1 MTKKDTFNKILND
14 LHYVGITSYDEF
26 IAHEIELLSRKR
38 TSTKPTKTQIAN
50 EALKARIAEVL
61 GNANEP
67 MTIKEIVGELGDE
80 GLTPQ
85 KMSALLK
92 GMGAHKEIVKGKA
105 MFSLE

>member
-1 MTKKDTFNKILND
+1 MTKKEMFAEIRNRVADNAEMVTFID
-14 LHYVGITSYDEF
+14 
-26 IAHEIELLSRKR
+26 HEIELLSRKR

-50 EALKARIAEVL
+50 EALKVRIAEVL
-61 GNANEP
+61 GNADEP

-105 MFSLE
+105 LFSLE